1 VPHTFCIDLRY
12 WYPSRA
18 YRFREDTSGTL
29 KNRDGETVSLENR
42 RRLAYA
48 IWTFGRTTDPNRQAA
63 VMLYVHSLMG
73 DAAPGEADPNALGR
87 GIPALY
93 ERIARDSARFHG
105 PYRIDVRM
113 PASLQVGQQGVAT
126 IRVLAAGGEAL
137 PGVELQLAATGAS
150 APKSATTDPQGA
162 AHVTVQATTAG
173 DIRLAVRAPGQAST
187 LPAIYAPTT
196 PAAARNGQRL
206 AVPTSFASMLSGKT
220 AGTPAVAKP
229 LAAPWTDI
237 ADYPATVMDN
247 RVVTLDGKV

>member
-42 RRLAYA
+42 HRLAYA
-48 IWTFGRTTDPNRQAA
+48 IWTFGRTTDPSRQAA

-87 GIPALY
+87 GIPAFY
-93 ERIARDSARFHG
+93 ERVARDSARYHG

-126 IRVLAAGGEAL
+126 IRMLAAGGRLSRASSCSWRPPARAL
-137 PGVELQLAATGAS
+137 QRARRPIRK
-150 APKSATTDPQGA
+150 APRT
-162 AHVTVQATTAG
+162 
-173 DIRLAVRAPGQAST
+173 
-187 LPAIYAPTT
+187 
-196 PAAARNGQRL
+196 
-206 AVPTSFASMLSGKT
+206 
-220 AGTPAVAKP
+220 
-229 LAAPWTDI
+229 
-237 ADYPATVMDN
+237 
-247 RVVTLDGKV
+247 